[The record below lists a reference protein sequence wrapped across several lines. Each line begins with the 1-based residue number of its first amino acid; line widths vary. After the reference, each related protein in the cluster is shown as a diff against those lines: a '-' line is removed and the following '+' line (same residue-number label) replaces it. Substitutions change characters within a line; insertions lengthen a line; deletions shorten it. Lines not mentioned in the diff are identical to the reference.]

1 MEKETIENSTIP
13 PYEEP
18 IIDPRIKSASLLPH
32 PNSRLDTQIEK
43 FHPISDESIPFRDL
57 SNAETKR
64 ESIRQLI
71 EKLDVT
77 KSLRY
82 QRTIED
88 TYCNVYSYDFCYF
101 SKVYLPTVWSVSYT
115 HLTLPTNREV

>member
-1 MEKETIENSTIP
+1 MEKETSANSTIP

-18 IIDPRIKSASLLPH
+18 IIDHRIKSASLLPH
-32 PNSRLDTQIEK
+32 PDSRLDTQIMK
-43 FHPISDESIPFRDL
+43 FHPISDATIPFRDEP
-57 SNAETKR
+57 SPETKR

-82 QRTIED
+82 ERR
-88 TYCNVYSYDFCYF
+88 S
-101 SKVYLPTVWSVSYT
+101 
-115 HLTLPTNREV
+115 